1 MAAWYVGV
9 VRADGRGF
17 RVRHVEYGED
27 ETRITA
33 NLAAMWRLTF
43 DRNTRAMATV
53 LLSNE
58 WIAVGRK
65 FPSGPTGLIDT
76 SRGAL
81 ALEGVGLADVRSTT
95 LPLDGDL
102 EADPP
107 GDTTAMYLLDAV
119 GRARL
124 FVYVAAPNWQ
134 QTAVWRLRDLDV
146 PPTA

>member
-17 RVRHVEYGED
+17 RARHVEYGED
-27 ETRITA
+27 RAQPIA
-33 NLAAMWRLTF
+33 DLAAIWRLTF

-53 LLSNE
+53 LLSND

-65 FPSGPTGLIDT
+65 FPSGPAGMIDS
-76 SRGAL
+76 SRGAV
-81 ALEGVGLADVRSTT
+81 AVEGVGWADVRSTT
-95 LPLDGDL
+95 PPLDGDL

-124 FVYVAAPNWQ
+124 FVYAATPRWQ